1 MSAFGNDCHFY
12 YNTSSGC
19 EKRDRCPFRHSE
31 PAISCFVT
39 CNFWQKGR
47 CTKSNC
53 KYRHSVVKHQ
63 QKKRELIPCFHETQ
77 PSGCSRPG
85 CPFKHSKLDP
95 TTRYNNEDTLSA
107 THAMASVETGSG
119 FLEPS
124 SSPSAP
130 ICLICTSNSIM
141 LSWREPDN
149 TNGNINEY
157 KIVFREYSTSSSRW
171 KSATTKSKQTVCTV
185 NGLKGDTQYEF
196 KICTVDRDGEEGS
209 FSHPSVEFK
218 TRPSLA
224 NHVIASAMRVRHSDP
239 EIYKI
244 PFQKIK
250 SSTNNAAKTQ
260 EYHFGK
266 KIPGS
271 SGKTIMLVGASGSGK
286 SALLDGMINY
296 IFGVSWDDN
305 FRLTMVE
312 LSDAEKTRYT
322 DQTKSQTEWITSYTI
337 SSMSGSNLG
346 YDLQIVDT
354 PGFGNTRDLVRDIDI
369 VDKMK
374 EFIKSRES
382 QRNKKLDGLCFV
394 VQAPLV
400 RLTTP
405 QISSF
410 NAILSL
416 FDQNFVNHIYVLI
429 TFADGNKPLV
439 LDALQG
445 AKVPFK
451 KFYKFN
457 NSALFVS
464 TQDSQESEFGSLYWK
479 MGMES
484 FRLFFDNLQCAQTKS
499 SQKTKQK

>member
-1 MSAFGNDCHFY
+1 MIVIFTTTLVQDVKREIDVLSDIANQQYPVSLRVTFG
-12 YNTSSGC
+12 
-19 EKRDRCPFRHSE
+19 R
-31 PAISCFVT
+31 
-39 CNFWQKGR
+39 KGDAP
-47 CTKSNC
+47 NLI
-53 KYRHSVVKHQ
+53 
-63 QKKRELIPCFHETQ
+63 KKRELIPCFHETQ

-95 TTRYNNEDTLSA
+95 TTRYKYEDTLSA
-107 THAMASVETGSG
+107 THAMAPVETGSD
-119 FLEPS
+119 FLKPS

-130 ICLICTSNSIM
+130 ICLVCTSNSIM
-141 LSWREPDN
+141 LSWTEPDN

-157 KIVFREYSTSSSRW
+157 KIVFREYSTSRSRW

-185 NGLKGDTQYEF
+185 NGLK
-196 KICTVDRDGEEGS
+196 
-209 FSHPSVEFK
+209 
-218 TRPSLA
+218 
-224 NHVIASAMRVRHSDP
+224 
-239 EIYKI
+239 
-244 PFQKIK
+244 
-250 SSTNNAAKTQ
+250 AKTQ

-322 DQTKSQTEWITSYTI
+322 DQTKSQTEWITI
-337 SSMSGSNLG
+337 
-346 YDLQIVDT
+346 DT

-382 QRNKKLDGLCFV
+382 QRNMKLDGLCFV

-416 FDQNFVNHIYVLI
+416 FDQNFVNNIYVLI

-484 FRLFFDNLQCAQTKS
+484 FRLFFDDLQCAQTKS